1 MDRER
6 IGPYRFIRM
15 LGKGGMG
22 TVFEA
27 VHEAIERR
35 VAIKILH
42 PEMAANPEHAA
53 RFLNE
58 ARAAN
63 RIDHPGIV
71 EIHDFDSL
79 PDGTTFLVM
88 EFLAGETLHKRFHR
102 QGKQL
107 GLGEVLWVG
116 REVAS
121 AISAAHSKGIIH
133 RDLKPDNI
141 MVVSDPD
148 CARGERLKLLD
159 FGIAK
164 VAALS
169 GKSEAVTQVGTVMGT
184 LFYISPEQLRNTAQ
198 VDDRAD
204 VYSLGA
210 MLYHL
215 LAGHPPF
222 QVNSDIELVAKH
234 LLEAPRPLREV
245 APGAPEPLCT
255 LIDTMLA
262 KEPQAR
268 PAMAEVAQRFAE
280 LQEDVA
286 EADGALAAA
295 EGRAVAP
302 RTLAR
307 RSGSLREGG
316 RAAPTPGSDAAGAS
330 LPSASTVSGA
340 ASESLLF
347 SRSRARPRRW
357 LTVSTVSVL
366 AIWGAI
372 GGSILYSRS
381 RGKTTV
387 RTAAVAPVVKPEVS
401 VRAQPPPTPTPP
413 LQPPTP
419 TPRQDTAGATGD
431 AQLASGQPAS
441 VGSPQADQQQTK
453 KTAAPSGRPRHGDA
467 CQRVIVSRSCLTRQN
482 TPLSADI
489 QRAIVEAARSSS
501 LRVCR
506 GQTLR
511 MVRAGSRMI
520 FDSKAAVAPGE
531 VDSFS
536 GTLRGLL
543 APGQGLP
550 SEVTVK
556 CSN

>member
-63 RIDHPGIV
+63 RIGHPGIV

-107 GLGEVLWVG
+107 ELGEVLWVG

-268 PAMAEVAQRFAE
+268 PAMAEVAQRCAE
-280 LQEDVA
+280 LQEEVL
-286 EADGALAAA
+286 EADGALAAD
-295 EGRAVAP
+295 GRAAAP

-316 RAAPTPGSDAAGAS
+316 RAALTPASGPEAGAAS

-347 SRSRARPRRW
+347 SRSRSKPRRW
-357 LTVSTVSVL
+357 LTVSTAAVL
-366 AIWGAI
+366 LIWGAI
-372 GGSILYSRS
+372 GGLVLYSRS
-381 RGKTTV
+381 RGKTTA

-401 VRAQPPPTPTPP
+401 VSAQP
-413 LQPPTP
+413 PPTP
-419 TPRQDTAGATGD
+419 TPRQDTAGAAAD

-441 VGSPQADQQQTK
+441 VGSPQADPQQAK
-453 KTAAPSGRPRHGDA
+453 KTAAPSGRQRHGDA
-467 CQRVIVSRSCLTRQN
+467 CQRVIVSRSCLARQN
-482 TPLSADI
+482 VPLSADI

-543 APGQGLP
+543 AAGQGLP